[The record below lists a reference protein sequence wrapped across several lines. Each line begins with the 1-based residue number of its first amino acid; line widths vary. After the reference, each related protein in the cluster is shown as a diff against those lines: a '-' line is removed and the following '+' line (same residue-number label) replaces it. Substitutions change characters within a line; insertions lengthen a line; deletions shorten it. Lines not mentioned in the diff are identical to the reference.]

1 MRVPSL
7 VRELRSHMQ
16 CGAVR
21 ERKKLKKLTQKAKCY
36 VRLFVRNVQNK
47 QTSKDRKGLGGRGGG
62 IGVVN
67 GYRASFCSDGTVL
80 EPGDGCN
87 GRTAL

>member
-1 MRVPSL
+1 
-7 VRELRSHMQ
+7 MQ

-47 QTSKDRKGLGGRGGG
+47 QTSKDRKGLGGREVELEWLMGTGPPSAVMG
-62 IGVVN
+62 LFWNQVTGVMAAQHCECTK
-67 GYRASFCSDGTVL
+67 RHS
-80 EPGDGCN
+80 
-87 GRTAL
+87 